1 MKKENKNSNTIFS
14 EQLSYFDH
22 MSEHDFKTKSRELCK
37 TIIIDQ
43 KVIEDNY
50 MASRK
55 DYEKSMRKTIDDLQE
70 DASKVTN
77 KQATDTIDRFIEFT
91 KQEARRE
98 YNRRLLKII
107 LG

>member
-1 MKKENKNSNTIFS
+1 MKKENNTNTTFS
-14 EQLSYFDH
+14 EQLAYFDN

-37 TIIIDQ
+37 TIIIDR
-43 KVIEDNY
+43 KAIEDSY
-50 MASRK
+50 MSKRK
-55 DYEKSMRKTIDDLQE
+55 EYEKCMRKTIDDLNK
-70 DASKVTN
+70 DYTKVTN
-77 KQATDTIDRFIEFT
+77 KQATDTIECFIEYT

>member
-1 MKKENKNSNTIFS
+1 MRKENKNSNQSFS
-14 EQLSYFDH
+14 EKLAMFDN

-37 TIIIDQ
+37 TIIIDH

-77 KQATDTIDRFIEFT
+77 KQATDTIDRFVEFT